1 MNLEHHHVG
10 LSVTDL
16 DAAQKWY
23 ADVLGM
29 TLGYAFEIAP
39 LGIRGCFMEGHGTRV
54 ELLQRPGARGGIGGQ
69 EPPGAMLTL
78 GFGHIAFRVSDL
90 DATYAELLARG
101 AAPVWDP
108 RQSPEPGVRMAFVAD
123 PEGNLVEF
131 ISAVPGSAVSGS
143 AAPGAA

>member
-29 TLGYAFEIAP
+29 TVGYAFEIAP
-39 LGIRGCFMEGHGTRV
+39 LGLRGCFMEGHGTRV
-54 ELLQRPGARGGIGGQ
+54 ELLQRSGARGGIGGQ
-69 EPPGAMLTL
+69 APPDALLTL

-101 AAPVWDP
+101 AAPVWIPGRP
-108 RQSPEPGVRMAFVAD
+108 RSPACGWLSSPTPTATSSSSSPRPLPLRSHEPSYRRRH
-123 PEGNLVEF
+123 
-131 ISAVPGSAVSGS
+131 
-143 AAPGAA
+143 

>member
-16 DAAQKWY
+16 DAARKWY

-39 LGIRGCFMEGHGTRV
+39 LGLRGCFMEGHGTRV
-54 ELLQRPGARGGIGGQ
+54 ELLQRSGARGGIGGQ
-69 EPPGAMLTL
+69 QPPDALLTL

-123 PEGNLVEF
+123 PDGNLVEF
-131 ISAVPGSAVSGS
+131 ISPVSS
-143 AAPGAA
+143 LTVPGAA

>member
-29 TLGYAFEIAP
+29 TLGYTFEIAP
-39 LGIRGCFMEGHGTRV
+39 LGLRGCFMEGHGTRV
-54 ELLQRPGARGGIGGQ
+54 ELLQRSGARGGIGGQ
-69 EPPGAMLTL
+69 APPDALLTL
-78 GFGHIAFRVSDL
+78 GFGHIAFRVGDL
-90 DATYAELLARG
+90 DATYAELLACG

-108 RQSPEPGVRMAFVAD
+108 RPSPEPGVRMAFVAD
-123 PEGNLVEF
+123 PDGNLVEF
-131 ISAVPGSAVSGS
+131 ISAAPTAAVP
-143 AAPGAA
+143 